1 MRALENFFFY
11 PFMGTDFYHIA
22 YSFFLYGSA
31 CWLMECIFEAIRT
44 GKFTNRGFNKGP
56 ICTIYGVAFLFM
68 YFPMKPFAGKWVW
81 MFIIGATVA
90 TILEYVT
97 GVILEKTIHQ
107 KLWDYS
113 DFPLNFQGR
122 ICFFIS
128 FAWGG
133 LVVLVLGLLQPRI
146 EAVISMIPRPLGF
159 RVLNVLIWIYFIDL
173 AFSIAIRSKYGAAMK
188 DKLEDQKE
196 KIRLRFHNDEI

>member
-1 MRALENFFFY
+1 
-11 PFMGTDFYHIA
+11 
-22 YSFFLYGSA
+22 
-31 CWLMECIFEAIRT
+31 
-44 GKFTNRGFNKGP
+44 
-56 ICTIYGVAFLFM
+56 M

-128 FAWGG
+128 LAWGG

-146 EAVISMIPRPLGF
+146 ETVISMIPRPLGF